1 MAVEGRILGVKER
14 SPTPAKG
21 RSAEALARALPR
33 LGIEA
38 RSLAAA
44 VAAGVHGRRR
54 AGQGDNFWQFRPLA
68 AGESVQRIDW
78 RRSARDDRTY
88 VREREWEA
96 AKTIWLAIDR
106 SPSMAFVSTLAQAS
120 KLDRALVIGL
130 ALADLLVRGGERVGL
145 LGLGAPVASRRVIER
160 LSEQLVLAG
169 ETQPFAAINRRDEVI
184 VITDAIAPLDE
195 IEKNWSLIGQN
206 SARGHVVLVADPA
219 EDVFPFE
226 GETEF
231 LDPESEARLSIGDA
245 ASFKERYL
253 ERLAAHREG
262 LRLIS
267 SRRGWS
273 MTLHRTDKP
282 AAELLLALSG
292 RLAHGEGA

>member
-1 MAVEGRILGVKER
+1 MAVEGRILGAKER
-14 SPTPAKG
+14 APTPARG
-21 RSAEALARALPR
+21 RAAEALARALPR
-33 LGIEA
+33 LGFEA

-54 AGQGDNFWQFRPLA
+54 AGQGDNFWQFRPLT

-160 LSEQLVLAG
+160 LSERLVLAG
-169 ETQPFAAINRRDEVI
+169 DTQPVASINRRDEVI

-195 IEKNWSLIGQN
+195 LEDTWARIGQN
-206 SARGHVVLVADPA
+206 GARGHVVLIADPI
-219 EDVFPFE
+219 EEVFPFE

-231 LDPESEARLSIGDA
+231 LDPESETRLSIGDA
-245 ASFKERYL
+245 GRFKERYL
-253 ERLAAHREG
+253 ERLATHREALRG
-262 LRLIS
+262 LAGK
-267 SRRGWS
+267 RGWT

-282 AAELLLALSG
+282 ATELLMALSA
-292 RLAHGEGA
+292 RMSHGEGQ